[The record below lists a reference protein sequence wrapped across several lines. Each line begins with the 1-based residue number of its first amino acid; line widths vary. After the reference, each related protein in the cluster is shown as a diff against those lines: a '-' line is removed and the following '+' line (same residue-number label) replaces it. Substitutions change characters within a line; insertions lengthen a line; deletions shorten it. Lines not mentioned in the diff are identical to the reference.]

1 MPVLLLAACAVIGA
15 TGLPALAQKAGTTW
29 RGQVLQPYPDGKTG
43 VYPVRMT
50 LSDAGGTIDYPSL
63 SCGGTLTRLRTVGD
77 VVEYREKLTYGANR
91 CIDNGTVGV
100 RIKGRLLLWHW
111 TGEAGG
117 YPDEGASAV
126 LKEAPLT
133 N

>member
-1 MPVLLLAACAVIGA
+1 MPVLLLVACWAIGA
-15 TGLPALAQKAGTTW
+15 PGLPALAQKAGGTW
-29 RGQVLQPYPDGKTG
+29 RGQVLQPDPDGRTE

-50 LSDAGGTIDYPSL
+50 INDSGGTIDYPTL
-63 SCGGTLTRLRTVGD
+63 SCGGTLTRLRAIGD
-77 VVEYREKLTYGANR
+77 VVEYREKLTYGVDR

-126 LKEAPLT
+126 LTEAPVT